1 MHVGYQ
7 RHQQLKTFLI
17 TSCVRQTNERFVGM
31 TSLLDGIVQHSCRT
45 WSNTAAVGHYTHRE
59 ASRNLELIPESEEM
73 KLLVVRPINNPWM
86 LEAKCRKCSH
96 LSLLSP
102 SFTYM

>member
-1 MHVGYQ
+1 
-7 RHQQLKTFLI
+7 
-17 TSCVRQTNERFVGM
+17 M
-31 TSLLDGIVQHSCRT
+31 TSLHDGIVQHSCRT

-59 ASRNLELIPESEEM
+59 ASRNLELIPESKEM
-73 KLLVVRPINNPWM
+73 KLLGLHHRLIKNPWV
-86 LEAKCRKCSH
+86 LEAKCRKCSN